1 MMQKI
6 RVVFSI
12 IFDVDFQKKKALK
25 DVVSQTD
32 MEIQLKWIVARD
44 VHSIDRNGKS
54 KPIKV
59 AWIKEIEME
68 K

>member
-6 RVVFSI
+6 WVFSLI
-12 IFDVDFQKKKALK
+12 VDVDFQRKALK

-32 MEIQLKWIVARD
+32 MKIQLKWIVARD

>member
-1 MMQKI
+1 
-6 RVVFSI
+6 
-12 IFDVDFQKKKALK
+12 LK

-32 MEIQLKWIVARD
+32 MEIQLKWIVASD
-44 VHSIDRNGKS
+44 VHSINRNGKS

-59 AWIKEIEME
+59 AWIK

>member
-1 MMQKI
+1 MMQKM
-6 RVVFSI
+6 RVVFSLI
-12 IFDVDFQKKKALK
+12 VDVDFQRKALK

-44 VHSIDRNGKS
+44 VHSINRNEKS

-59 AWIKEIEME
+59 AWIK

>member
-6 RVVFSI
+6 RVVFSLI
-12 IFDVDFQKKKALK
+12 VDVDFQRKALK

-32 MEIQLKWIVARD
+32 MKIQLKWIVARD

>member
-1 MMQKI
+1 MMQKT
-6 RVVFSI
+6 RTVFSLI
-12 IFDVDFQKKKALK
+12 VDVDFQRKALK

-44 VHSIDRNGKS
+44 VHSINRNVKS

-59 AWIKEIEME
+59 AWIK